1 MLILGGQ
8 RLTVPLVDNF
18 IADLKDAVA
27 EAKAAPI
34 GTGTMV
40 SVYGALSLCLDLPCS
55 LYLVGANR
63 VERTESICNLLK
75 EEQCISVHI
84 RT

>member
-1 MLILGGQ
+1 MLIVGEQ

-40 SVYGALSLCLDLPCS
+40 SVYGALSLFLDIS
-55 LYLVGANR
+55 FALYLVGPNR
-63 VERTESICNLLK
+63 VKRTESI
-75 EEQCISVHI
+75 IF
-84 RT
+84 